1 MTRWT
6 FILATVGALAAAG
19 PATANLTITPTFEHS
34 IGQDTNAAAIEATIN
49 SAILTY
55 EHLFTNPIDVAITF
69 QEGGGL
75 GGSSF
80 SLFDIS
86 YSAFSTALYNNAHTT
101 MNATQ
106 LAAVA
111 ANPISLFNPVTGTND
126 ILMKCANI
134 DALFGNGASGCASAG
149 TITLNTSLTTPGSP
163 GSTSQY
169 SLLAV
174 VEHEIDEIL
183 GLGSTLGLGLSGY
196 TCGFG
201 PYTGP
206 CTNVPS
212 PEDLFRYA
220 SDGTRSFTTATTN
233 AYFSIDGTTDLAQ
246 FNNTHN
252 GADFGDWKSGAVP
265 QVQDAFA
272 TPGATPTLGPAEIAA
287 LTAIG
292 YNVPEP
298 GTYAVFAIGVAGLLR
313 LRRRQRA

>member
-1 MTRWT
+1 MNRWT
-6 FILATVGALAAAG
+6 FIVAVAGAVAAIGSAS
-19 PATANLTITPTFEHS
+19 ANLTITPTFDSS
-34 IGQDTNAAAIEATIN
+34 IASDPNAAIIESTIAV
-49 SAILTY
+49 AILTY
-55 EHLFTNPIDVAITF
+55 EQLFTNPIDVAITF

-80 SLFDIS
+80 NLYDIS

-101 MNATQ
+101 MNPTQ

-134 DALFGNGASGCASAG
+134 DALFGAGSSGCASAG
-149 TITLNTSLTTPGSP
+149 TITLNTSLTMPGSP
-163 GSTSQY
+163 SSASLY
-169 SLLAV
+169 SLLTV
-174 VEHEIDEIL
+174 TEHEIDEIL
-183 GLGSTLGLGLSGY
+183 GLGSTLGLGLSGD
-196 TCGFG
+196 TCGFSQ
-201 PYTGP
+201 TSGP

-220 SDGTRSFTTATTN
+220 NNGTRGFTTATTTN

-246 FNNTHN
+246 FNNTNN
-252 GADFGDWKSGAVP
+252 GADFGDWKSGVTP
-265 QVQDAFA
+265 QVQDAIG

-292 YNVPEP
+292 YDVPEP
-298 GTYAVFAIGVAGLLR
+298 GTFAVFAVGMAGLSH
-313 LRRRQRA
+313 LRRRRG